1 MKRRLA
7 LGLLPAALALAAAG
21 CGTGSSSGTTGPTG
35 ARPAATPATASVAT
49 GRTKLGTVLV
59 DGKGR
64 TLYLFEKDKGSASS
78 CYGACASV
86 WPPLTSAKGVAT
98 GGLPAAKLGATK
110 RTDGTTEVT
119 YAGHPLYT
127 YAGDAKPGQ
136 ARGQGLDQFGA
147 EWYVLAPS
155 GHKIDSDS

>member
-1 MKRRLA
+1 MKRRIA
-7 LGLLPAALALAAAG
+7 LGLLPAAVALAAAG
-21 CGTGSSSGTTGPTG
+21 CGTSSYSGTSARPP
-35 ARPAATPATASVAT
+35 RPAATSATASVAT
-49 GRTKLGTVLV
+49 GRTTLGTVLV
-59 DGKGR
+59 DGRGR
-64 TLYLFEKDKGSASS
+64 TLYLFEKDKGATSS

-86 WPPLTSAKGVAT
+86 WPPLTSAKGVAA
-98 GGLPAAKLGATK
+98 GGLPAARLGATK
-110 RTDGTTEVT
+110 RTDGTTEIT

-136 ARGQGLDQFGA
+136 AHGQGLDQFGA